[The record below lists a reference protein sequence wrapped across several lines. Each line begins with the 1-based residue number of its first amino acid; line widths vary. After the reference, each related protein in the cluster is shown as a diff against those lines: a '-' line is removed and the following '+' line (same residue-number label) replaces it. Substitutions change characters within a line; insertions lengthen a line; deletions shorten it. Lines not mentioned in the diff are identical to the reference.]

1 METRG
6 TLKIFL
12 YIAEPKLETQPIKYT
27 RRTLHTAYYVT
38 LDEATELK
46 RHFEVLNALGQNGVQ
61 AIWQANPIEL
71 E

>member
-6 TLKIFL
+6 TLRIFL
-12 YIAEPKLETQPIKYT
+12 YIAEPKISAEPVKYT
-27 RRTLHTAYYVT
+27 KRTLYTGYYVT

-46 RHFEVLNALGQNGVQ
+46 RHFEVLNALGQNGIQ
-61 AIWQANPIEL
+61 AIWQANPVEL